1 MERFLI
7 LVKHAMPQIDET
19 KSAADWHLSERGRAS
34 CLDLAEA
41 LRPYNPDLFV
51 TSDEPK
57 ARETGQLVAEHLR
70 LPCSPVPNLHEHD
83 RRGVPFMRREIWHA
97 TLKTFF
103 ARPDD
108 PIFGNETA
116 NQARLRFS
124 RAVEAVVE
132 THPHKTI
139 AIATHGT
146 VISLFVA
153 QKTRTNGF
161 DLWQRLGLPS
171 YVVLDL
177 PDYNLHTLAE
187 RIE

>member
-7 LVKHAMPQIDET
+7 LIKHAMPQIDEA
-19 KSAADWHLSERGRAS
+19 KSAADWPLSERGRAS

-41 LRPYNPDLFV
+41 LRPYKPDLFV

-57 ARETGQLVAEHLR
+57 ARETGQLSAEHLR
-70 LPCSPVPNLHEHD
+70 LPWSPVSNLHEHD
-83 RRGVPFMRREIWHA
+83 RKGVPFTRREIWHA

-103 ARPDD
+103 ARPNDL
-108 PIFGNETA
+108 ILGNETA

-161 DLWQRLGLPS
+161 NLWQRLGLPS
-171 YVVLDL
+171 YVVLNL
-177 PDYNLHTLAE
+177 PDYKLHTLAE
-187 RIE
+187 RMG